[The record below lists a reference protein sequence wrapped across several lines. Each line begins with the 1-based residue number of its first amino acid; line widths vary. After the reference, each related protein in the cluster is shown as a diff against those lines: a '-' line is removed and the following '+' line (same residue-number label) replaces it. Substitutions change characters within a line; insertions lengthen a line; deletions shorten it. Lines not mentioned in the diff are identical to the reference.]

1 MGVRQPLHVSLSRP
15 LALKTEHKDTFFD
28 RLKTSISIAGVSAFS
43 VRPLDLVWHPNEDQT
58 RWFLVLRLQRPSC
71 DELRIL
77 LERSNDLARQYN
89 QPLLYGHRTFSS
101 SHVPEAWEH
110 DNFHISIAWSI
121 QPRQKSASAGPVEV
135 VISDQLLQKLKASD
149 LTFRE
154 VKVRIGQ
161 DVHSIP
167 LRQARKR

>member
-1 MGVRQPLHVSLSRP
+1 M
-15 LALKTEHKDTFFD
+15 
-28 RLKTSISIAGVSAFS
+28 
-43 VRPLDLVWHPNEDQT
+43 RPLDLVWYPNEDQT
-58 RWFLVLRLQRPSC
+58 RWFLVLRLQRSSC

-77 LERSNDLARQYN
+77 LERSNDLALQYN

-110 DNFHISIAWSI
+110 DNFHISFAWSI